1 MKIELNEIWRNIN
14 FMFKVE
20 PLAKDQCEQYVKNTA
35 QCKEQTDLKFQVTG
49 FTLLEVLLTFLILG
63 LVLAQIAPRYNT
75 SIQFS
80 NDQAQQANCLKIEGA
95 VELYRLDTG
104 VLPKQLEDLLAAPS
118 GTSGWRGPY
127 LDQIPVQPNGRPYT
141 LDSQG
146 KVGI

>member
-1 MKIELNEIWRNIN
+1 MKIKHSVIFKNIN
-14 FMFKVE
+14 FTFQNK
-20 PLAKDQCEQYVKNTA
+20 PFARDQCVKSMA
-35 QCKEQTDLKFQVTG
+35 QCKDPMDSKFQVTG

-104 VLPKQLEDLLAAPS
+104 VLPKQLEDLLAAPP

-127 LDQIPVQPNGRPYT
+127 LDQIPVQPNGKPYT

-146 KVGI
+146 KVEIL